1 MKGEMDHMPS
11 QTRAR
16 PPNGHRIDGSIL
28 DARDRRILETLS
40 ADARISTS
48 ELARQV
54 GMSAPAVR
62 ERVNR
67 LEKAGVI
74 RGYRA
79 DIDPAALGL
88 PVAAWVRVRPGPGQL
103 PKVADLARRS
113 PEVSECHRITGDDC
127 FLLKLHGPRIAGL
140 EALLDS
146 FLMFGQT
153 TTAVVVAT
161 PVPPRSPMVG

>member
-1 MKGEMDHMPS
+1 RSAPRSRSATMRPRVVRHGRTTTRRKPVRGSGRPPTRRSRRAGEAAERVARSPTRLDSWAYSRRHSRPVEDVMKGEMDHMPS

-28 DARDRRILETLS
+28 DARDRRVLDTLS
-40 ADARISTS
+40 ADARIRKS
-48 ELARQV
+48 ARARRV

-79 DIDPAALGL
+79 DI
-88 PVAAWVRVRPGPGQL
+88 
-103 PKVADLARRS
+103 
-113 PEVSECHRITGDDC
+113 
-127 FLLKLHGPRIAGL
+127 
-140 EALLDS
+140 
-146 FLMFGQT
+146 
-153 TTAVVVAT
+153 
-161 PVPPRSPMVG
+161 